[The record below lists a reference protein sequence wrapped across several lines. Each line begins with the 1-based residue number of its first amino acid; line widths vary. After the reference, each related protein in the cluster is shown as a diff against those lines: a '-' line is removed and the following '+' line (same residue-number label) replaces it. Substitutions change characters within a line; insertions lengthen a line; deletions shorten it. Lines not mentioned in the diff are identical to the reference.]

1 MSASRRK
8 VIAGFPIAGG
18 IALGKARVVLPGDMQ
33 VAEVAVPAQKIQA
46 EIDALDRAV
55 ERTIAELRDLHQSAD
70 KKMGLPLAKIFDAQ
84 LLIASDYE
92 FLKQVKDQIIARR
105 RNAGFVYNSLVQNT
119 TSQLKRS
126 GDRYM
131 RQMVQDIEAVS
142 SRVLS
147 YLTGYESCELHF
159 SPNTIMIGRTF
170 SPGDIL
176 GYRNRKAIAF
186 VVAEGGADSHMA
198 LIARSLMMPVVATG
212 PAWSEIPNEAPII
225 VDGTVGKIIM
235 YPTDDEWADY
245 QKRRRRLGPAFI
257 TRLRKLS
264 PIPPLTADGI
274 PFNIAANVS
283 IPGPVDDVLSE
294 RKIPV
299 GLFRTEFM
307 YLANGSFPDE
317 DTQYEF
323 YRRIAEKFKDTT
335 VVLRTFDLGYD
346 KVADDGV
353 WPDENNPAL
362 GWRGIRAMLD
372 MSIVFKNQI
381 SAVLRAS
388 TLGNIKIM
396 LPMISQLHE
405 IEKAKKL
412 ISQVKLGLR
421 RKGIPYDE
429 NIEVGIMVEVP
440 SAALLAD
447 KLAPKVDFMSIGTND
462 LTQYTMAA
470 DRQNRKLGELY
481 SPYQPAVLQLVNM
494 TVRACR
500 EHGIP
505 VSICGEVAGDILAL
519 PLFIGMGV
527 DTLSMAP
534 RRILDVCRTVKRIDS
549 QLVKHLVAPIMA
561 STTTR
566 LVMNKLESFR
576 SELEKK
582 NPKYKG
588 TAN

>member
-1 MSASRRK
+1 M
-8 VIAGFPIAGG
+8 
-18 IALGKARVVLPGDMQ
+18 GKARVVLPGDMQ
-33 VAEVAVPAQKIQA
+33 VAEVAVPVQKIQA
-46 EIDALDRAV
+46 ELDALDGAV
-55 ERTIAELRDLHQSAD
+55 EKTIAELRDLYQSAG
-70 KKMGLPLAKIFDAQ
+70 KKMGTPLAKIFDAQ

-92 FLKQVKDQIIARR
+92 FLKQVKDQIVARR
-105 RNAGFVYNSLVQNT
+105 RNAGFVYNSLVQST

-142 SRVLS
+142 GRVLS
-147 YLTGYESCELHF
+147 FLTGYESCDLKF
-159 SPNTIMIGRTF
+159 PPNTIMIGRKF
-170 SPGDIL
+170 SPGDVL
-176 GYRNRKAIAF
+176 GYRNRKAAAF

-198 LIARSLMMPVVATG
+198 LIARSLMMPVVAAG
-212 PAWSEIPNEAPII
+212 PAWVEVPNDAPVI
-225 VDGTVGKIIM
+225 VDGTVGKVIV
-235 YPTDDEWADY
+235 YPTEDEWTDY
-245 QKRRRRLGPAFI
+245 QKRKRRLGPAVI

-264 PIPPLTADGI
+264 PIPPLTSDGV
-274 PFNIAANVS
+274 PFNIAANIS
-283 IPGPVDDVLSE
+283 IPGPIDDVLAE
-294 RKIPV
+294 RKLPV

-307 YLANGSFPDE
+307 YLAHGSFPDE

-323 YRRIAEKFKDTT
+323 YYNIAEKFKDST

-346 KVADDGV
+346 KVTDDGL

-372 MSIVFKNQI
+372 MSAVFKEQI
-381 SAVLRAS
+381 RAVLRAS
-388 TLGNIKIM
+388 TFGNIKIM
-396 LPMISQLHE
+396 LPMISQLNE
-405 IEKAKKL
+405 IDKAKKL

-421 RKGIPYDE
+421 RKGIPHDE

-470 DRQNRKLGELY
+470 DRLNRKLGELY
-481 SPYQPAVLQLVNM
+481 SPYQPAVLQLVHM
-494 TVRACR
+494 TVKACKK
-500 EHGIP
+500 HGIP
-505 VSICGEVAGDILAL
+505 VSICGEVAGDVLAL

-527 DTLSMAP
+527 DMLSMAP
-534 RRILDVCRTVKRIDS
+534 GRILDVCRKVKRIDS
-549 QLVKHLVAPIMA
+549 RLVKHLVGPVMS
-561 STTTR
+561 STTPS
-566 LVMNKLESFR
+566 LVLNKLESFR